1 MIRKLLTVLLL
12 LGLAGSINDAYAL
25 PLVFSDSTDSLSL
38 TDSPP
43 LLGFTQ
49 IISGLSSPVS
59 ITHAGDASGRLFIT
73 LQGGRIMIYNGTQ
86 VLATPFLNVSSLI
99 STGGE
104 RGLLSVVFHPNYES
118 NGFLYIYYT
127 RLSDGALVIAR
138 YHVSPDSNIVDA
150 SSASVLLTIPH
161 SDASNHNGGQ
171 LQFGPDGYLY
181 IGTGDGGTGGSSAQD
196 GMSLLGK
203 ILRIDVDSA
212 SPYAIPA
219 DNPFNSDA
227 AVEDEVWALGLRNP
241 WRFSFDQL
249 TGDLIIADV
258 GQNDWEEV
266 NVQLSSSTGGQNYG
280 WPCYEGMHIFANY
293 IACTHGVITN
303 PMVEYNHGTS
313 DSNGCSIT
321 GGYRY
326 RGNAYPGLYGVYLYG
341 DLCTGRV
348 WGAAPNG
355 SMWTAVEL
363 SDTTY
368 TISTFGEGE
377 DGSLYVADYSGGK
390 VYKILASSF
399 SDVAPSYWAWSWIEG
414 LYGAGITSGCLTTPL
429 RYCPDN
435 SITRAEM
442 AVFLL
447 KSIHGSSYTPPA
459 VGPSTGFIDVPSSYW
474 AAAWIKQL
482 AAEGITSGCGANVYC
497 PDAVV
502 TRAQMAIFLLKSE
515 HGSAYSPADAT
526 GVFTDVPVGYWA
538 DKWIEQLAS
547 EGITSGCG
555 SGIYCPDADVTR
567 AQMAVFLM
575 KTFNLP

>member
-1 MIRKLLTVLLL
+1 MLRKLLTVMLL
-12 LGLAGSINDAYAL
+12 LGFMVPANIAFAL
-25 PLVFSDSTDSLSL
+25 PSTSSNSIDSFSL

-49 IISGLSSPVS
+49 IISGLASPVS

-73 LQGGRIMIYNGTQ
+73 LQGGKIMIYDGAQ
-86 VLATPFLNVSSLI
+86 VVGTPFLDVSSLI

-104 RGLLSVVFHPNYES
+104 RGLLSVAFHPNYES
-118 NGFLYIYYT
+118 NGFLYVFYT
-127 RLSDGALVIAR
+127 RSSDGALVIAR
-138 YHVSPDSNIVDA
+138 YHVSPDPNIVDA
-150 SSASVLLTIPH
+150 SSAFVLLTIPH
-161 SDASNHNGGQ
+161 AGASNHNGGQ

-181 IGTGDGGTGGSSAQD
+181 IGTGDGGTGGSSAQS
-196 GMSLLGK
+196 GTSLLGK
-203 ILRIDVDSA
+203 ILRIDVDSG

-219 DNPFNSDA
+219 DNPFNSNA

-241 WRFSFDQL
+241 WRFSFDRL

-266 NVQLSSSTGGQNYG
+266 NIQLDSSAGGQNYG
-280 WPCYEGMHIFANY
+280 WPCNEGMHPYANFVS
-293 IACTHGVITN
+293 CTHGVITN
-303 PMVEYNHGTS
+303 PAVEYNHGAS

-326 RGNAYPGLYGVYLYG
+326 RGNTYPGLYGVYLYG

-348 WGAAPNG
+348 WGASPDG
-355 SMWTAVEL
+355 SLWTAVEL
-363 SDTTY
+363 SDTAY
-368 TISTFGEGE
+368 TITTFGEDEAG
-377 DGSLYVADYSGGK
+377 DLYVVNYSSGA

-399 SDVAPSYWAWSWIEG
+399 SDVAPTYWAWNWIED
-414 LYGAGITSGCLTTPL
+414 LYGAGITGGCLTTPL
-429 RYCPDN
+429 SYCPEN
-435 SITRAEM
+435 SVTRAQM

-447 KSIHGSSYTPPA
+447 KGIHGSAYIPPV
-459 VGPSTGFIDVPSSYW
+459 VGVDTGFADVAADHW

-482 AAEGITSGCGANVYC
+482 AAEGITSGCGAGNYC
-497 PDAVV
+497 PENSV
-502 TRAQMAIFLLKSE
+502 TRAQMAIFLLNAKY
-515 HGSAYSPADAT
+515 GSAYEPPAPA
-526 GVFTDVPVGYWA
+526 GVFTDVPIGYWA
-538 DKWIEQLAS
+538 DQWIEQLAF

-575 KTFNLP
+575 RTFNP